1 MLFGK
6 SFKVIKSFNSIF
18 KKIGKYE
25 EFYAFEKGG
34 ELEYCILDSL
44 FGQPSPANWDESEYA
59 KKLRNLSE
67 EYLRKL
73 LNEEYI
79 EIINN

>member
-6 SFKVIKSFNSIF
+6 SFRVIKSFNSII

-25 EFYAFEKGG
+25 EFYAFEKDG

-44 FGQPSPANWDESEYA
+44 FCQPSPANWTESEYA

-67 EYLRKL
+67 ECLQEL
-73 LNEEYI
+73 LNGGYI
-79 EIINN
+79 EIIE